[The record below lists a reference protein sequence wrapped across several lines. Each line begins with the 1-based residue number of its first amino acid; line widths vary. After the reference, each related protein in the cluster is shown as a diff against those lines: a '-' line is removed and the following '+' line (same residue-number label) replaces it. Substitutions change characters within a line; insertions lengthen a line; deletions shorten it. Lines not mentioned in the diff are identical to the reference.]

1 MTQWARAPEDR
12 QQMVLFSRR
21 LDDALSP
28 VHPVRLLDDILGRID
43 WSPWESRY
51 HVRVGQPAIHPRVL
65 AGVLLYGILR
75 RIRSSRGLEEAL
87 GVRLDF
93 RWLAEGRT
101 IDHTTLSEFRRTR
114 GSELKNLFVQLG
126 LLAQQAGWL
135 SLQELA
141 FDGTR
146 IRANNRRT
154 GTRTPEELQQLKLEL
169 SAKFSELEARA
180 AAEDAREEE
189 TFGTGSAHQLP
200 AEMADVQRRRE
211 QVEAAL
217 AELQR
222 VEAAGETL
230 PKRLPLTDP
239 QSRLTPNK
247 EGGFAPNYTPLAT
260 VDMAS
265 GMIVSSS
272 VIAMTNEDQHLVAA
286 VEDVQQAFH
295 LEQPPAAVLA
305 DGLMAS
311 GANLAALEEKGVAL
325 YSPVPLPAE
334 VNPAL
339 RDDPS
344 QPVPPEQW
352 NQLPEKTVKCKGR
365 QYQQL
370 DKEAFVYDAG
380 QDCYWCPQGQR
391 LEYRNTTKEARV
403 TGPAAER
410 LRYLANPAACA
421 VCPLRKRCLTPGTQR
436 REVSHDQF
444 EAHRKRH
451 VQRMATPAAKS
462 RYARRSQVCE
472 RPFAVIKQH
481 YGVRQFLLRGLAMV
495 GIEWDWL
502 TTAFNLS
509 RLMSLLRGRAGP
521 PAALSP
527 QPS

>member
-1 MTQWARAPEDR
+1 MTQWSRAPEDR

-21 LDDALSP
+21 LDDAMSP
-28 VHPVRLLDDILGRID
+28 VHAVRLLDEVLSRID
-43 WSPWESRY
+43 WSPWEARY

-87 GVRLDF
+87 QVRLDF

-114 GSELKNLFVQLG
+114 GSELKNLFVQIG
-126 LLAQQAGWL
+126 LLAQQGGWL

-146 IRANNRRT
+146 LRSNNRRT
-154 GTRTPEELQQLKLEL
+154 GTRTPDELRQMKTEL
-169 SAKFSELEARA
+169 AAKFAALEARA

-189 TFGTGSAHQLP
+189 TFGTLSAHQLP

-211 QVEAAL
+211 QVDAAL

-222 VEAAGETL
+222 VEEAGETL

-239 QSRLTPNK
+239 QSRLTINK

-272 VIAMTNEDQHLVAA
+272 VIAMTNEDQHLLAA
-286 VEDVQQAFH
+286 VEDVQQAFQ

-311 GANLAALEEKGVAL
+311 GTNLAALEKKGVAL
-325 YSPVPLPAE
+325 YSPVPLPPE
-334 VNPAL
+334 VNPAR

-352 NQLPEKTVKCKGR
+352 PQLPQKTVKCKDR
-365 QYQQL
+365 RYQQL
-370 DKEAFVYDAG
+370 DKEAFIYDAG
-380 QDCYWCPQGQR
+380 QDCYWCPLGQA
-391 LEYRNTTKEARV
+391 LKYRNTTKESRV
-403 TGPAAER
+403 SGPAAER
-410 LRYLANPAACA
+410 LRYLADPAVCA
-421 VCPLRKRCLTPGTQR
+421 ACPLRERCLTPGTQR

-444 EAHRKRH
+444 EAHRQRH
-451 VQRMATPAAKS
+451 VQRMATPEAKAK
-462 RYARRSQVCE
+462 YARRSHVCE
-472 RPFAVIKQH
+472 RPFAVIKHQ
-481 YGVRQFLLRGLAMV
+481 YGARRFLLRGLAKV
-495 GIEWDWL
+495 GTEWDWL
-502 TTAFNLS
+502 TTAFNLD
-509 RLMSLLRGRAGP
+509 RLMSLLRSRAGP
-521 PAALSP
+521 WTTLLPIPA
-527 QPS
+527 